1 MKGNYGATAAPWQSN
16 RRNRTMSNYPGIDY
30 SGTGA
35 TCNRDADT
43 GIRYGVISTHSL
55 TEWFW
60 DSVENDYG
68 DATCPECGNPAVDT
82 CAAEIQAVDWA
93 EEQNGEWACTA
104 CEKVFESDNAFSD
117 EALGWSIDDG
127 EYKVCNCLDSDAMIL
142 KSPFYTF
149 AQFCSPCVP
158 GAGNLDNPCED
169 GAKSYCFGHD
179 WFDGDRAPYTVYRV
193 ADGTIVE
200 PEEKAAA

>member
-1 MKGNYGATAAPWQSN
+1 
-16 RRNRTMSNYPGIDY
+16 MSNYPGIDY

-43 GIRYGVISTHSL
+43 GIRYGVISTRSL

-68 DATCPECGNPAVDT
+68 DATCPECGNPAVDIPCHT
-82 CAAEIQAVDWA
+82 VQHENGVSVIQDMPEAYAEFETAKHECSDY
-93 EEQNGEWACTA
+93 A
-104 CEKVFESDNAFSD
+104 CESCRQLFGSESAFSD
-117 EALGWSIDDG
+117 EPLGWSIDNG
-127 EYKVCNCLDSDAMIL
+127 EYRVVDCLDSDAMIL

-149 AQFCSPCVP
+149 AQYCSPCVP

-193 ADGTIVE
+193 ADGAIVE
-200 PEEKAAA
+200 PEKAAA